1 MKCNMQIFFAI
12 QVMNLA
18 SHLLKKNL
26 PLSDMTTQKIEQN
39 GLVLPSGIDG
49 QNHVPVSSHE
59 NSDTANIKEDANSLT
74 ICTQDFVLST
84 QSWSFP

>member
-26 PLSDMTTQKIEQN
+26 PLSDMTTQ
-39 GLVLPSGIDG
+39 
-49 QNHVPVSSHE
+49 
-59 NSDTANIKEDANSLT
+59 
-74 ICTQDFVLST
+74 
-84 QSWSFP
+84 